1 MKEWQ
6 NIITIDGPS
15 GAGKGTIASI
25 VSRKLGYSYLDTGAM
40 YRAVA
45 LAVKRSGTDINDKEQ
60 LRALLGSTE
69 IEIATN
75 NNGETDIYLNGEIV
89 NTQLRSTEV
98 TNLSSDIARIGMVR
112 DFLVKKQKE
121 IAKRGEIV
129 VEGRDMG
136 TYVFPEA
143 KYKFY
148 LDASLTERAR
158 RRHSQLEDQGN
169 SVSLGKVKNN
179 LIARDKQDME
189 REESPLHP
197 ASNAVIIDTTELT
210 ISEVVDLI
218 VNVVVKRQNP

>member
-75 NNGETDIYLNGEIV
+75 NNGETEIYLNGEIV

-98 TNLSSDIARIGMVR
+98 TNLSSDIARIRMVR

-169 SVSLGKVKNN
+169 SVSLEKVKND